1 MNKLVFLFISSILFV
16 SVGSAQLVI
25 NEIAPS
31 ATLLQD
37 AAGKYEDWIEI
48 YNQGSD
54 PVSLEGAFL
63 SDDRS
68 EPTKWQIPAGVEVP
82 ANGYLVLF
90 ADGDPEEGPRHLD
103 FNLKKSGESVVLSDV
118 NGSEIDAVDFPRVA
132 FRASYARMSDGSFTL
147 SGIPTPGS
155 QNPANFAYQAPP
167 EASVTSGGYSSAISV
182 ELSSSIPGARIY
194 YTTDGSVPSTQSAL
208 YQSAISLT
216 ETTALRVMSTAT
228 GYAPSRDE
236 VYTYLINDPLSEG
249 FAALMLTSDPKN
261 FFDDEE
267 GIYVVG
273 TNGVERYCADPGQ
286 PANYFQD
293 WEKPANFQMILQD
306 GSLAFDVDGET
317 NINGVCSRRLPQKSL
332 ALSLKEKQYGTED
345 IDYQIF
351 PQRGDN
357 SYERL
362 KIRNGGQDWSRVL
375 MRDMMNQGLL
385 YGKMDIDIQ
394 LGRPVIMYLNGDFWG
409 IHNIR
414 EKYRPHYFD
423 QNYGVDEDDLMIIKS
438 PGLFYAEIKHGPDSF
453 GVIPSNYNRLYDWVE
468 QADLTDNAQA
478 AEFASKVDINSLLN
492 YWTVMTYMGNRDW
505 PGNNLTVWRDL
516 SDEDSKW
523 RYAVADTDMSTNNI
537 LSIYTVTDYNTLAE
551 VTNPTCEE
559 VHCHKVATLFLR
571 KALEREEWRN
581 EFIQRN
587 NTYMAQ
593 VYSSE
598 RANHFLDSM
607 QMTYQPYVQRHF
619 DKWSPDA
626 WGGWEGN
633 FPVWMEKF
641 REFYEMRPSF
651 YRGFMADHFA
661 LDTNLITLT
670 IGDRDTTKGRV
681 VIHSEEQGLPRGY
694 SAQYFKNIPVRLL
707 AVADSGYVFDRW
719 LETGETNPLL
729 MLSSNVD
736 LTRTPIFR
744 PDVISGL
751 NTIPADFT
759 IAPNPV
765 SSILRL
771 SAKHEVGSSADFL
784 VFDALGRIVRQ
795 VPSNLNGKTMR
806 LDVTNLPSGTYMVRK
821 ADQTTS
827 VRFVKH

>member
-1 MNKLVFLFISSILFV
+1 MNKYILSLLVLLLAISTSN
-16 SVGSAQLVI
+16 AQLVI

-37 AAGKYEDWIEI
+37 AGGTYEDWVEI
-48 YNQGSD
+48 YNQGSSA
-54 PVSLEGAFL
+54 VSLEGYFM
-63 SDDRS
+63 SDDRD
-68 EPTKWQIPAGVEVP
+68 EPQKWQIPAGVEVP

-90 ADGDPEEGPRHLD
+90 ADKDPEQGPDHLD

-118 NGSEIDAVDFPRVA
+118 NRALIDAVDFPRVA
-132 FRASYARMSDGSFTL
+132 FRASYARKSDGTFL
-147 SGIPTPGS
+147 LVGIPTPGS
-155 QNPANFAYQAPP
+155 QNAEIFAYQAPP
-167 EASVTSGGYSSAISV
+167 TSSVVSGGYSTAQSI
-182 ELSSSIPGARIY
+182 ELSSTTPGASIY
-194 YTTDGSVPSTQSAL
+194 YTTDGSIPTNQSTL
-208 YQSAISLT
+208 YQGPIMLS
-216 ETTALRVMSTAT
+216 ETTALRAMSTAS
-228 GYAPSRDE
+228 GFAPSRDE
-236 VYTYLINDPLSEG
+236 IFTYLINDPLSQG

-293 WEKPANFQMILQD
+293 WEKPANFQMILGD

-332 ALSLKEKQYGTED
+332 ALSLKEKQYGTQD
-345 IDYQIF
+345 IDYPIF

-362 KIRNGGQDWSRVL
+362 KIRNGGQDWSRVM
-375 MRDMMNQGLL
+375 MRDMMNQGMLF
-385 YGKMDIDIQ
+385 GKMDIDIQ

-453 GVIPSNYNRLYDWVE
+453 GMVATNYNDLYDWVE
-468 QADLTDNAQA
+468 QADLTDNTQA

-537 LSIYTVTDYNTLAE
+537 LSLYTVTEHNTLAE
-551 VTNPTCEE
+551 VTNPDCEE
-559 VHCHKVATLFLR
+559 VHCHKIATLFLR

-587 NTYMAQ
+587 NTYMSQ
-593 VYSSE
+593 VYSTE

-607 QMTYQPYVQRHF
+607 QTTYQPYVTRHY

-626 WGGWEGN
+626 WGGWDGN
-633 FPVWMEKF
+633 FPAWMDKF
-641 REFYEMRPSF
+641 REFYELRPGF
-651 YRGFMADHFA
+651 YRQFMTDHFG
-661 LDTNLITLT
+661 LDELYTLT

-681 VIHSEEQGLPRGY
+681 VIHSEEQSLPREY
-694 SAQYFKNIPVRLL
+694 SAQYFKNVPLRLM
-707 AVADSGYVFDRW
+707 AVADAGYEFVEW
-719 LETGETNPLL
+719 LETGDTNPVL
-729 MLSSNVD
+729 MLSSNTDV
-736 LTRTPIFR
+736 TRTPVFR
-744 PDVISGL
+744 PDEISGV
-751 NTIPADFT
+751 NEIPADFT

-765 SSILRL
+765 RAVLRL
-771 SAKHEVGSSADFL
+771 SAKLDASNADFL
-784 VFDALGRIVRQ
+784 VFDVMGRLVQR
-795 VPSNLNGKTMR
+795 VSSNLGGNTTQ
-806 LDVTNLPSGTYMVRK
+806 LDVATLPSGTYLVRR
-821 ADQTTS
+821 ADQPTGL
-827 VRFVKH
+827 RFVKE